1 MNCWRIHV
9 SGVEE
14 VRESTNPNAKYLGF
28 IIEIQQ
34 LDINSSKYLIH
45 CYINLNNNVRSFR

>member
-1 MNCWRIHV
+1 MNCWRIYV